1 VISFIFITHK
11 SDLPG
16 RDPDSQPEKIWSVN
30 NKFMDVIAESKI
42 KSSLCKLYPFPE
54 EQLALFTK
62 RMSLAHLQKKKP
74 LLEPG
79 RVCSHLTFLARGSL
93 RHYTLGGNA
102 ELTINFFTEG
112 QWVTDIDSF
121 LAQEPSKNYIKALE
135 DSEVASISLQDIHEM
150 MDNYPS
156 FRMLNGLIANMV
168 IPVTH
173 LASISRE
180 SPDVRYR
187 ELLSKHPDWITRFPQ
202 MHIASYLGMT
212 SETLSRV
219 RARIS

>member
-1 VISFIFITHK
+1 M
-11 SDLPG
+11 DL
-16 RDPDSQPEKIWSVN
+16 I
-30 NKFMDVIAESKI
+30 IESKI
-42 KSSLCKLYPFPE
+42 KSALLKLYPFSE
-54 EQLALFTK
+54 EQLGQFTK
-62 RMSLAHLQKKKP
+62 RMSLAHLKKKKC

-79 RVCSHLTFLARGSL
+79 GVCNHLTFLASGSL
-93 RHYTLGGNA
+93 RHYTLVDNA
-102 ELTINFFTEG
+102 EVTINFFTEG
-112 QWVTDIDSF
+112 QWVTDIDSL
-121 LAQEPSKNYIKALE
+121 LAQKPSKNYMQALE
-135 DSEVASISLQDIHEM
+135 DSEIASISLQDIHRM

-173 LASISRE
+173 LTSISRK

-187 ELLSKHPDWITRFPQ
+187 ELLSKHPDWITRFRQ